1 MDIPG
6 REDRWRSEPAS
17 SRCRGQRK
25 GELAM
30 AAGVAWQGTS
40 LVNCGPSVLTA
51 ESYWV
56 INSGNGELSLKVGD
70 DIKSDFRHT
79 AVQGGWQKWVA
90 RC

>member
-1 MDIPG
+1 MSQHPLDAEG
-6 REDRWRSEPAS
+6 RERESWPWQQ
-17 SRCRGQRK
+17 G
-25 GELAM
+25 
-30 AAGVAWQGTS
+30 WQGTS

-70 DIKSDFRHT
+70 DTNSGFRHT